1 MVEEN
6 KGKWFEGIEEWDD
19 CILSSDHGVD
29 QEWHITA
36 PEVLNGSI
44 ADKLEAQLKQQRIK
58 GNANSMFSALR
69 TYNLHVER
77 NRLERMDTDP
87 ENLDW
92 RSENVNIDEEE
103 SLIIPQAER
112 SDMVVRSEKCCLFNA
127 IESAILS
134 FCCCKCR
141 DSALR
146 FRRYG
151 RYILLPNIERQFTET
166 FER

>member
-1 MVEEN
+1 MTVS
-6 KGKWFEGIEEWDD
+6 DD
-19 CILSSDHGVD
+19 AYCADHGNVD
-29 QEWHITA
+29 QEWHIPT

-44 ADKLEAQLKQQRIK
+44 ADKLEAQLKQQKIK

-77 NRLERMDTDP
+77 NRLERMDRIH

-92 RSENVNIDEEE
+92 RSENDNIDEEE
-103 SLIIPQAER
+103 TLIIPQAER
-112 SDMVVRSEKCCLFNA
+112 SDMAVGSEKCCLFNA
-127 IESAILS
+127 IETTILS

-141 DSALR
+141 DSVLR

>member
-6 KGKWFEGIEEWDD
+6 KGKWFEGLEEWDD
-19 CILSSDHGVD
+19 RILSSDHGVD
-29 QEWHITA
+29 QEWYIPA

-44 ADKLEAQLKQQRIK
+44 ADKLEAQLKQQSDQRK
-58 GNANSMFSALR
+58 CKLTFSALR

-77 NRLERMDTDP
+77 NRLMRMDTDL

-112 SDMVVRSEKCCLFNA
+112 SDMVVERKNARFIQRNRKCDLVV
-127 IESAILS
+127 
-134 FCCCKCR
+134 
-141 DSALR
+141 
-146 FRRYG
+146 
-151 RYILLPNIERQFTET
+151 LLL
-166 FER
+166 